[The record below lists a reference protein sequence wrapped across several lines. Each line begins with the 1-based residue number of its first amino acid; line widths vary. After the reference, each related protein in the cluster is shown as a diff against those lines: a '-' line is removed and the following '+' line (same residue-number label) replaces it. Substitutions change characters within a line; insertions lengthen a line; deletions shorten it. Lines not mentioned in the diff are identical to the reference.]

1 MAPTSKIT
9 LLKQAANLRE
19 VGQTLD
25 SAPLLSPEE
34 IAAFYRQEVQ
44 QVRGEDRISR
54 LSLGLQDAISTH
66 SAFKG
71 FVLGHPGVGKTT
83 ELMRVVNSPSLNLE
97 PLRISVLSELNPG
110 ALRYYDILLLIL
122 IRLVK
127 ETSSPAISDF
137 ADNNLEALIAR
148 VRAHLSTKWTK
159 HLQTSQTD
167 WGAGFDLP
175 FLKLFGNLRQGRNR
189 EVGEQEYE
197 LSFVSELTELINDV
211 LESCNDILYR
221 HKGKQWIVLV
231 EDFDKLNL
239 PTQILLDV
247 FQGLRPSLQS
257 FRANLIITIPLWL
270 YYSDQFQ
277 GIQPYDFKC
286 CVVPDISVYTST
298 HAVDRA
304 TVDAL
309 TAVVEARMSLGLMAP
324 GVLER
329 CILASGGFLRDLF
342 SLLVDATMFA
352 RIRGLDQIEM
362 VDANKA
368 VLDMKNNYKQ
378 RLGSTLPNPNEPSLD
393 EKLKL
398 LVTIYER
405 QNATADIANA
415 TLYNLLRQRF
425 VLQCNGVSWMGV
437 HPLAVDLLMDF
448 GRLPQGSPG
457 GSHLNAN

>member
-34 IAAFYRQEVQ
+34 IAAFYRLEVQ

-159 HLQTSQTD
+159 HLQTSQAD
-167 WGAGFDLP
+167 WGAGLDLP
-175 FLKLFGNLRQGRNR
+175 FLKLFGNLRQGRSR

-221 HKGKQWIVLV
+221 HKAKQWIVLV

-270 YYSDQFQ
+270 FYSDQFQ
-277 GIQPYDFKC
+277 GIQPYGFKC
-286 CVVPDISVYTST
+286 CVAPDISVYTST

-309 TAVVEARMSLGLMAP
+309 TAVVAARMSLDLMAP

-368 VLDMKNNYKQ
+368 ILDMKNNYKQ

-457 GSHLNAN
+457 GSYLNAN